1 MRAESSFMVEVMVF
15 SSVWMVMVRPLG
27 HEGGCGVCRAYCT
40 WVGKTNEANGSQF
53 LTWSRISVH
62 GPDAESFLQGQL
74 TQDLSL
80 VGDAGCWSLLLKPDS
95 AMLTTCFVERD
106 ASGFTLTV
114 PRDVADTAL
123 ARLKRFHLR
132 VNCTLELDDVAEGPI
147 TTTQELVTSG
157 WPGVN
162 EFHAELTPQSYGGR
176 LVAETVSFTKGCY
189 TGQEL
194 VARLDARGSSVP
206 WRFVRAA
213 GTDEARIDEV
223 LKSKGPA
230 GPQGVTT
237 AVEIDGRVV
246 CLGFAHRTLLDA
258 DLLASIEDVTLEAI
272 G

>member
-1 MRAESSFMVEVMVF
+1 MCSGS
-15 SSVWMVMVRPLG
+15 PLL
-27 HEGGCGVCRAYCT
+27 YLSMS
-40 WVGKTNEANGSQF
+40 KTHDINGSQL
-53 LTWSRISVH
+53 LTWSRINVH
-62 GPDAESFLQGQL
+62 GPEAESFLQGQL

-80 VGDAGCWSLLLKPDS
+80 VGDEGCWSLLLKPDS
-95 AMLTTCFVERD
+95 AVMTTGFVERN
-106 ASGFTLTV
+106 ALGFTLTV
-114 PRDVADTAL
+114 PRELADVAL

-132 VNCTLELDDVAEGPI
+132 VNCTLEVEDVPDGPI
-147 TTTQELVTSG
+147 KTTEELVSSS

-162 EFHAELTPQSYGGR
+162 EFGAELTPQSYGGR

-206 WRFVRAA
+206 WRFVRAV
-213 GTDEARIDEV
+213 GTSEARIDEV
-223 LKSKGPA
+223 LKSKGPQ

-237 AVEIDGRVV
+237 AVEVDGKVH

-258 DLLASIEDVTLEAI
+258 ALLATIEDVTLEAI

>member
-1 MRAESSFMVEVMVF
+1 MSTTQV
-15 SSVWMVMVRPLG
+15 
-27 HEGGCGVCRAYCT
+27 T
-40 WVGKTNEANGSQF
+40 NGSQH
-53 LTWSRISVH
+53 LSWSRICVH
-62 GPDAESFLQGQL
+62 GPEAESFLQGQL

-95 AMLTTCFVERD
+95 AVMTTCFVERD
-106 ASGFTLTV
+106 ELGFTLIV
-114 PRDVADTAL
+114 PRELADAAL

-132 VNCTLELDDVAEGPI
+132 IKCTLELDDVDNGPI
-147 TTTQELVTSG
+147 TTTQELVLSS

-162 EFHAELTPQSYGGR
+162 EFGAELTPQSYGSR

-206 WRFVRAA
+206 WRFVRAV

-223 LKSKGPA
+223 LKSKGPQ

-237 AVEIDGRVV
+237 AVEVDGRVQ

-258 DLLASIEDVTLEAI
+258 ALLATIEDVTLEAI

>member
-1 MRAESSFMVEVMVF
+1 VSN
-15 SSVWMVMVRPLG
+15 
-27 HEGGCGVCRAYCT
+27 
-40 WVGKTNEANGSQF
+40 TNDTNGSQL

-62 GPDAESFLQGQL
+62 GPEAESFLQGQL

-80 VGDAGCWSLLLKPDS
+80 VGDEGCWSLLLKPDS
-95 AMLTTCFVERD
+95 AVMTTCFVERD
-106 ASGFTLTV
+106 ELGLTITV
-114 PRDVADTAL
+114 PRELAEAAL

-132 VNCTLELDDVAEGPI
+132 VNCTLELDEVESGPI
-147 TTTQELVTSG
+147 KTAHELVASS

-162 EFHAELTPQSYGGR
+162 EFAAELTPQSYGGR
-176 LVAETVSFTKGCY
+176 LVSETVSFTKGCY

-206 WRFVRAA
+206 WRFVRAV
-213 GTDEARIDEV
+213 GTNEARIDEV
-223 LKSKGPA
+223 LKSKGPQ

-237 AVEIDGRVV
+237 AVEVDGRVE

-258 DLLASIEDVTLEAI
+258 AMLAAIEDVKLEAI